1 MAQVDLPLLPDYVC
15 SLIQILTGMFDLK
28 YNEGNELKNQIKRS
42 IISYIVR
49 DECSDKSKYSS
60 LNSLISAIDKR
71 IKVAIENVDNFPE
84 DI

>member
-15 SLIQILTGMFDLK
+15 SLIPTLTGMFDLK
-28 YNEGNELKNQIKRS
+28 YNEGNKLKNQIKRS

-49 DECSDKSKYSS
+49 DECSDKSKYSN